1 VTLLEKRREIAR
13 KKKED
18 EDLEREKQKKESIT
32 FGQFFRDSYFPNAKN
47 NKGPR
52 LFGRE
57 EGLFKTWIEPE
68 IGGLNF
74 KDISPAH
81 LEDLKKKMTDKG
93 QSARSIRYA
102 LAVIRQIF
110 NHARYV
116 RFYTG
121 ASPIENVKF
130 PQADNRRLRFLNQKE
145 AKKLLPELKRRSQQL
160 YEIALL
166 SLKTGARAD
175 EIFSLKWSDV
185 DFDNGTLTLWD
196 TKNTKTRMAF
206 MPEDVRNFLSE
217 KLKGNQND
225 FVFPRRGG
233 GKIVKISKSFDR
245 PVQALGFNSQVTDRR
260 MKVVFHTLRHTY
272 ASWLVEQGTDL
283 YTVKGLMGTPPCP

>member
-1 VTLLEKRREIAR
+1 
-13 KKKED
+13 
-18 EDLEREKQKKESIT
+18 
-32 FGQFFRDSYFPNAKN
+32 
-47 NKGPR
+47 
-52 LFGRE
+52 
-57 EGLFKTWIEPE
+57 
-68 IGGLNF
+68 
-74 KDISPAH
+74 
-81 LEDLKKKMTDKG
+81 
-93 QSARSIRYA
+93 